1 MQRDISKE
9 SEDFDMADNLMN
21 TIEKLGVV
29 PVIVLKDAEK
39 AVPLAEALL
48 DGGIPCIEVTFR
60 TSAAEESIRRI
71 CKAYPQMMCGAGTVL
86 SIEQA
91 KKAIDAG
98 AKFIVSPGL
107 DENLVRW
114 CQEHDIPVFPGVC
127 TASEVQAAVGLGLNV
142 LKFFPAESSG
152 GVKMI
157 KDLCGPFPNVR
168 FMTTG
173 GISMA
178 NLAEYAKSPYVV
190 AVGGSWMAKGDMI
203 EKEDWQTITGL
214 CRQAVGAI
222 HDFRN
227 AKGCCCEAKDKPKA
241 EQKPAEKSVH
251 KIVTFGE
258 IMLRLKSPEH
268 ERFFQSPLLEATFG
282 GGEANVAVSL
292 SIFGE
297 HAQFVTALPKN
308 AIGEGALSEIRKHG
322 VDVSRI
328 NMVDGG
334 RVGIYFL
341 ETGADQRPSLVVYD
355 RADSCIAKAK
365 PSDFD
370 FDAIMAD
377 ADWFHVTGITPA
389 VSQSCADCALAA
401 MKAAK
406 KAGAKVSIDLNYRK
420 KLWKYGKTAP
430 EVMRE
435 LTRYAD
441 VIIANEEDIQKCLD
455 ISAPVDVTSGKID
468 TDVYKVLTAEVKK
481 QFPNISHVAVSLRE
495 SKSADRNGWSA
506 ALNGKTGFYHSRHY
520 EMNDIVDRVGG
531 GDSFAA
537 GIIFGLLNY
546 EDEEFA
552 LNFAVASSALK
563 HTIPGD
569 FNLTR
574 RSEVEA
580 LCKGDGSGRVQ
591 R

>member
-1 MQRDISKE
+1 
-9 SEDFDMADNLMN
+9 MADLMK
-21 TIEKLGVV
+21 TIESLCIV
-29 PVIVLKDAEK
+29 PVIVLKDASK
-39 AVPLAEALL
+39 AEPLAKALL
-48 DGGIPCIEVTFR
+48 DGNIPCIEVTFR
-60 TSAAEESIRRI
+60 TSAAEESIKRI
-71 CKAYPQMMCGAGTVL
+71 TKAYPQMTCGAGTVL
-86 SIEQA
+86 TIDQA
-91 KKAIDAG
+91 QRAIDAG
-98 AKFIVSPGL
+98 ASFIVSPGL
-107 DENLVRW
+107 DEKLVRW
-114 CQEHDIPVFPGVC
+114 CQERSIPVFPGVC

-178 NLAEYAKSPYVV
+178 NLAEYAKSPFVV

-203 EKEDWQTITGL
+203 EKEDWKTITAM
-214 CRQAVGAI
+214 CNEAVEAI
-222 HDFRN
+222 
-227 AKGCCCEAKDKPKA
+227 KCLKSQPKA
-241 EQKPAEKSVH
+241 EKNAPVERKAAPEKKSVH

-292 SIFGE
+292 AYFGE

-308 AIGEGALSEIRKHG
+308 AIGESALSEIRRHG

-334 RVGIYFL
+334 RLGIYFL

-365 PSDFD
+365 PEDFD
-370 FDAIMAD
+370 FSSIMD
-377 ADWFHVTGITPA
+377 VADWFHVTGITPA

-430 EVMRE
+430 QVMRE
-435 LTRYAD
+435 LTKYAD

-468 TDVYKVLTAEVKK
+468 ADVYRVLTDEVKK

-506 ALNGKTGFYHSRHY
+506 ALNGKNGFYHSRHY
-520 EMNDIVDRVGG
+520 EINDIIDRVGG

-552 LNFAVASSALK
+552 LNYAVAASALK